1 MIKAKESILFTL
13 CIIGVYLVNI
23 YLYDRQ
29 YHPTTVVSTPKVET
43 QKIEPLEDLV
53 LRVIDICNTKLSPA
67 AKKAKALLFAN
78 IVPSYLAV
86 RADQEMYALLVC
98 IESKYDNTA
107 RSSVGAVGMA
117 QIMPKYAQN
126 FADLCNLGKLDP
138 KDVED
143 PILNLSLGACFY
155 SSLLANTKSTI
166 LAIAAYNAGANSSSV
181 RELAKLG
188 SPVPET
194 ASYVAKAALL
204 KEKIEDKTNN
214 GSNKTDK
221 GSVPDGK
228 GERIHNQRDDGS
240 KPSEAP
246 VSSKQVN

>member
-1 MIKAKESILFTL
+1 MIKAMITAVLLVAL
-13 CIIGVYLVNI
+13 CLGVLTI
-23 YLYDRQ
+23 
-29 YHPTTVVSTPKVET
+29 PTVIHQPTPKP
-43 QKIEPLEDLV
+43 QLAKLEPLEDLV

-78 IVPSYLAV
+78 IVPSYLTV

-117 QIMPKYAQN
+117 QIMPKYAQD
-126 FADLCNLGKLDP
+126 FANLCNLGKLDP

-166 LAIAAYNAGANSSSV
+166 LAVAAYNAGPSSSSV
-181 RELAKLG
+181 RELARLG

-204 KEKIEDKTNN
+204 REKLDDKTNT
-214 GSNKTDK
+214 GSDKADK
-221 GSVPDGK
+221 GSVSDGK
-228 GERIHNQRDDGS
+228 REGVRNQRDDGS
-240 KPSEAP
+240 KPGEAS